1 MEFKAI
7 IDAKARN
14 GADCAVAGIYE
25 DGDFGIAARQID
37 TQLNGLIGKLHGN
50 GDFSGKLG
58 DILFVP
64 NPTGAAT
71 ARVLLI
77 GLGTRA
83 GFGRKQYRKAL
94 QSAASSLGKTGANEA
109 VVYLALEEVADLDVQ
124 YRARI
129 VAEVFCAQLYK
140 IPDLKTSAKPKAPR
154 LSSVSVAVADA
165 RASKAAT
172 EGLRIGAALGSGLA
186 LSRDLANLPP
196 NVCTPTYLGN
206 RARQLAKD
214 FPSIKT
220 KVLDESGIKALKM
233 GAFLAVTQ
241 GSDQPPRLIVCEYR
255 GAKKNAPPICL
266 VGKGITFDSGG
277 ISLKDPPAMDEMK
290 FDMSGAATVLGAMR
304 AIAELKS
311 PINLVVIVASC
322 ENMPSGAAVKPADIV
337 TTMSGQTVE
346 ILNTDAEGRLILCDA
361 ITYSRRF
368 KPAAVIDVAT
378 LTGACIVAL
387 GNHFSGLMSND
398 EALADELESA
408 GVRADDRAWRMPIGE
423 EYADQLKSN
432 FADLANVGGRE
443 GGACT
448 AASFLWKFAKD
459 LRWAHLDVA
468 GTAWLGG
475 AQKGST
481 GRPVP
486 LLVDFLIHRARAT

>member
-1 MEFKAI
+1 MEFNAI

-14 GADCAVAGIYE
+14 PAGCAVAGVYE
-25 DGDFGIAARQID
+25 EGDLGIAARQID
-37 TQLNGLIGKLHGN
+37 AQLNGLIGKLHAE

-58 DILFVP
+58 DILFLPVP
-64 NPTGAAT
+64 AGSAA
-71 ARVLLI
+71 ARILLV
-77 GLGTRA
+77 GLGPRA

-94 QSAASSLGKTGANEA
+94 QSAVQALGKTGASDA
-109 VVYLALEEVADLDVQ
+109 VVYLALEAVADLDVQ
-124 YRARI
+124 YRARA
-129 VAEVFCAQLYK
+129 VAEVFCTQTYK
-140 IPDLKTSAKPKAPR
+140 IPDLKTSVKPKAPS
-154 LSSVSVAVADA
+154 LSTLSVAVADA
-165 RASKAAT
+165 RGAKAAA

-206 RARQLAKD
+206 RAQALAKD

-220 KVLDESGIKALKM
+220 KVLDLSGIKALKM

-255 GAKKNAPPICL
+255 GAGKTAAPICL

-304 AIAELKS
+304 AIAELKLN
-311 PINLVVIVASC
+311 INLVVIIATC
-322 ENMPSGAAVKPADIV
+322 ENMPSGGAVKPADIV

-346 ILNTDAEGRLILCDA
+346 ILNTDAEGRLILCDT

-387 GNHFSGLMSND
+387 GNHFSGLMSNT

-408 GVRADDRAWRMPIGE
+408 GVRADDRAWRLPIGE
-423 EYADQLKSN
+423 EYVDQLKSN
-432 FADLANVGGRE
+432 FADIANVGGRE

-448 AASFLWKFAKD
+448 AASFLSKFAKD
-459 LRWAHLDVA
+459 LRWAHLDIA

-486 LLVDFLIHRARAT
+486 LLVDFLIHRARAK